1 MTFILVMMLNIFLK
15 RRYYPKCWL
24 KELETS
30 LEKGKGPILGKLRNI
45 TLIKGDMQIG
55 MRISLGNNGQELIE
69 NDERFSKANFGSRK
83 NFAIT
88 TALLQKRLVMDN
100 SLISSRH
107 TIYIMTDLQSC
118 YDRQLSNVGSIVE
131 ESVGHNRNAMILYT
145 KIMPHFQRYIS
156 TGYGISQEP
165 YGGDVELAGT
175 GQGNKFSGDMCRDI
189 SCLIIKQ
196 LEIQNLGILFLSV
209 ITYASI
215 LCSSISFVDDTDL
228 VADGTNATPKI
239 QQMLNLYNKLHTA
252 IGGKIQEQKSSFFSW
267 IWVWAQGQKR
277 IKNVN
282 INLSINNSSIQQ
294 NHVSE
299 DKKTLGVQM
308 SLSMKWICQF
318 SMMKEKMEMAMWKLQ
333 NTPVTAS
340 NAYLFINMYLTTHV
354 YFGCGIMKLS
364 PKQEE
369 ILRKLSKPVLLRKL
383 NLSVKFPREMLYARK
398 SALGIGLMKPS
409 TIVTALA
416 L

>member
-1 MTFILVMMLNIFLK
+1 
-15 RRYYPKCWL
+15 
-24 KELETS
+24 
-30 LEKGKGPILGKLRNI
+30 
-45 TLIKGDMQIG
+45 MQIR

-69 NDERFSKANFGSRK
+69 NNERFLKANFGSRK

-107 TIYIMTDLQSC
+107 TIYMMTDLQSC

-175 GQGNKFSGDMCRDI
+175 GQSNKFSGDMCRDI

-228 VADGTNATPKI
+228 VADGINATPKM

-252 IGGKIQEQKSSFFSW
+252 TGGKIQEQKSSFFSW

-277 IKNVN
+277 IKNVD

-299 DKKTLGVQM
+299 DKKTLRVQM
-308 SLSMKWICQF
+308 SPSMK
-318 SMMKEKMEMAMWKLQ
+318 
-333 NTPVTAS
+333 
-340 NAYLFINMYLTTHV
+340 
-354 YFGCGIMKLS
+354 
-364 PKQEE
+364 
-369 ILRKLSKPVLLRKL
+369 
-383 NLSVKFPREMLYARK
+383 
-398 SALGIGLMKPS
+398 
-409 TIVTALA
+409 
-416 L
+416 